1 VRNYRANALTHAS
14 VTWPRL
20 DPEIGCRHP
29 RYSPSLGETCLHR
42 DYGSVV
48 WTIRT
53 ILFRIE
59 IGAALRWMPKF
70 RLQISCLKILKSF
83 HSGMS

>member
-1 VRNYRANALTHAS
+1 VS
-14 VTWPRL
+14 VRL
-20 DPEIGCRHP
+20 DPEIGSRHP
-29 RYSPSLGETCLHR
+29 RYSPSLGETGLAR
-42 DYGSVV
+42 DEDGNVV

-59 IGAALRWMPKF
+59 IGAALQPDIPVVPILVDAKVPNADQ
-70 RLQISCLKILKSF
+70 LPKILKSF